1 MQLLTTVVTRS
12 LNAFLLYLI
21 HILYNQIIKWDL
33 CVSRKNTVCPSKNS
47 YNERKKDYEY
57 MNILNISIS
66 QILTTK
72 GETTC
77 VTNKKTKSL
86 Y

>member
-1 MQLLTTVVTRS
+1 MGPLREPEKHRLS
-12 LNAFLLYLI
+12 LP
-21 HILYNQIIKWDL
+21 K
-33 CVSRKNTVCPSKNS
+33 S

-57 MNILNISIS
+57 VNILNISIS